1 MKRLFILILFFMAS
15 CGYQPLYVN
24 KDSSDLVFNKIELF
38 GDKEI
43 NRRIISFISIKE
55 DKSVEKLNQIVLRSN
70 EDIIET
76 SKDSKGR
83 VATLKTTVEIKLVIL
98 NGNQIIKEK
107 TFNENFSYNNK
118 NNKFDLEK
126 YQIEIKNNL
135 VDKIIEQMSIY
146 LSLKWLLNISN

>member
-55 DKSVEKLNQIVLRSN
+55 DKSEEKLNQLVLRSN

-98 NGNQIIKEK
+98 DGNQIIKEK

-118 NNKFDLEK
+118 DNKFDLTK
-126 YQIEIKNNL
+126 YQNEIKNNL

-146 LSLKWLLNISN
+146 LSL

>member
-1 MKRLFILILFFMAS
+1 MKKLFILILFFMAS

-24 KDSSDLVFNKIELF
+24 KNSSDLVFNKIELF

-55 DKSVEKLNQIVLRSN
+55 DKSEEKLNQLVLRSN

-98 NGNQIIKEK
+98 DGNQIIKEK

-118 NNKFDLEK
+118 DNKFDLTK
-126 YQIEIKNNL
+126 YQNEIKNNL

-146 LSLKWLLNISN
+146 LSL

>member
-1 MKRLFILILFFMAS
+1 MKKLFILILFFVTS
-15 CGYQPLYVN
+15 CGYQPLYVD
-24 KDSSDLVFNKIELF
+24 KSSSDLIFNKIELI

-43 NRRIISFISIKE
+43 NRRIMSFISLKE
-55 DKSVEKLNQIVLRSN
+55 DKNEEKLNQLVLKSN
-70 EDIIET
+70 EDITET

-98 NGNQIIKEK
+98 NGNQIIKERV
-107 TFNENFSYNNK
+107 FNENFSYNNK

-126 YQIEIKNNL
+126 YQGEVKNNL

-146 LSLKWLLNISN
+146 LSL

>member
-1 MKRLFILILFFMAS
+1 MKKLFILVFFFMTN

-24 KDSSDLVFNKIELF
+24 KNNSDLVFNKIELF

-43 NRRIISFISIKE
+43 NRRIISFIPIKE
-55 DKSVEKLNQIVLRSN
+55 NKSDEKLNQIVLKSN
-70 EDIIET
+70 EDITET

-98 NGNQIIKEK
+98 NENQIIKEK

-118 NNKFDLEK
+118 NNKFDLVK
-126 YQIEIKNNL
+126 YQNEVKNNL
-135 VDKIIEQMSIY
+135 IDKIIEQMSIY
-146 LSLKWLLNISN
+146 LSL

>member
-1 MKRLFILILFFMAS
+1 MKKLFILILFFMAS

-24 KDSSDLVFNKIELF
+24 KNSSDLVFNKIELI

-55 DKSVEKLNQIVLRSN
+55 DKSEEKLNQLVLRSN

-98 NGNQIIKEK
+98 DGNQIIKEK

-118 NNKFDLEK
+118 DNKFYLTK
-126 YQIEIKNNL
+126 YQNEIKNNL

-146 LSLKWLLNISN
+146 LSL

>member
-1 MKRLFILILFFMAS
+1 MKKLFILILFFITS

-24 KDSSDLVFNKIELF
+24 KNNSNLVFSKIELF

-43 NRRIISFISIKE
+43 NRRIMSFVSIKE
-55 DKSVEKLNQIVLRSN
+55 DKNEEKLNQIVLRSN

-83 VATLKTTVEIKLVIL
+83 VATLKTIVEIKLLIL

-126 YQIEIKNNL
+126 YQGEVKNNL

-146 LSLKWLLNISN
+146 LSL

>member
-1 MKRLFILILFFMAS
+1 MKKLFILILFFVTS

-24 KDSSDLVFNKIELF
+24 KSSSNLIFNKIELI

-43 NRRIISFISIKE
+43 NRRIMSFISLKE
-55 DKSVEKLNQIVLRSN
+55 DKNEEKLNQLVLKSN
-70 EDIIET
+70 EDITET

-98 NGNQIIKEK
+98 NGNQIIKERI
-107 TFNENFSYNNK
+107 FNENFSYNNK

-126 YQIEIKNNL
+126 YQGEVKNNL

-146 LSLKWLLNISN
+146 LSL

>member
-1 MKRLFILILFFMAS
+1 MKKLFILILFFVTS

-24 KDSSDLVFNKIELF
+24 KSSSDLIFKKIELI

-43 NRRIISFISIKE
+43 NRRIMSFISLKE
-55 DKSVEKLNQIVLRSN
+55 DKNEEKLNQLVLKSN
-70 EDIIET
+70 EDITET

-98 NGNQIIKEK
+98 NGNQIIKERI
-107 TFNENFSYNNK
+107 FNENFSYNNK

-126 YQIEIKNNL
+126 YQGEVKNNL

-146 LSLKWLLNISN
+146 LSL

>member
-1 MKRLFILILFFMAS
+1 MKRLFILILFFIAS

-146 LSLKWLLNISN
+146 LSLK

>member
-107 TFNENFSYNNK
+107 TFNENFSS
-118 NNKFDLEK
+118 LS
-126 YQIEIKNNL
+126 
-135 VDKIIEQMSIY
+135 KILGSDQF
-146 LSLKWLLNISN
+146 NQNR

>member
-1 MKRLFILILFFMAS
+1 MTN

-24 KDSSDLVFNKIELF
+24 KNSSDLVFNKIELF

-43 NRRIISFISIKE
+43 NRRIISFIPIKE
-55 DKSVEKLNQIVLRSN
+55 NKSDEKLNQIVLRSN
-70 EDIIET
+70 EDITET

-98 NGNQIIKEK
+98 NENQIIKEK

-118 NNKFDLEK
+118 NNKFDLVK
-126 YQIEIKNNL
+126 YQNEVKNNL
-135 VDKIIEQMSIY
+135 IDKIIEQMSIY
-146 LSLKWLLNISN
+146 LSL

>member
-1 MKRLFILILFFMAS
+1 MKKLFILILFFITS
-15 CGYQPLYVN
+15 CGYQPIYVN
-24 KDSSDLVFNKIELF
+24 KNSSDLVFNKIELF

-43 NRRIISFISIKE
+43 NRRILSFISIKE
-55 DKSVEKLNQIVLRSN
+55 DKSEEKLNQLVLRSN

-76 SKDSKGR
+76 SKDSRGR

-118 NNKFDLEK
+118 DNKFDLTK
-126 YQIEIKNNL
+126 YQNEVKNNL
-135 VDKIIEQMSIY
+135 VNKIIEQMNIY
-146 LSLKWLLNISN
+146 LSL

>member
-1 MKRLFILILFFMAS
+1 MKKLFILILFFITS

-24 KDSSDLVFNKIELF
+24 KNNSNLVFSKIELF

-55 DKSVEKLNQIVLRSN
+55 DKSEEKLNQLVLRSN

-98 NGNQIIKEK
+98 NGNQIIKERI
-107 TFNENFSYNNK
+107 FNENFSYNNK

-126 YQIEIKNNL
+126 YQGEVKNNL

-146 LSLKWLLNISN
+146 LSL

>member
-1 MKRLFILILFFMAS
+1 MKKLFILILFFVTS

-24 KDSSDLVFNKIELF
+24 KSSSDLIFNKIELI

-43 NRRIISFISIKE
+43 NRRIMSFISLKE
-55 DKSVEKLNQIVLRSN
+55 DKNEEKLNQLVLKSN
-70 EDIIET
+70 EDITET

-126 YQIEIKNNL
+126 YQGEVKNNL

-146 LSLKWLLNISN
+146 LSL

>member
-1 MKRLFILILFFMAS
+1 MKKLFILILFFITS

-24 KDSSDLVFNKIELF
+24 KNNSNLVFSKIELF

-55 DKSVEKLNQIVLRSN
+55 DKSEEKLNQLVLRSN

-118 NNKFDLEK
+118 DNKFDLTK
-126 YQIEIKNNL
+126 YQNEIKNNL

-146 LSLKWLLNISN
+146 LSL

>member
-1 MKRLFILILFFMAS
+1 MKKLFILILFFMAS

-24 KDSSDLVFNKIELF
+24 KNSSDLVFNKIELF

-55 DKSVEKLNQIVLRSN
+55 DKSEEKLNQLVLRSN

-146 LSLKWLLNISN
+146 LSLK

>member
-1 MKRLFILILFFMAS
+1 MKKLFILILFFITS

-24 KDSSDLVFNKIELF
+24 KNNSNLVFSKIELF

-43 NRRIISFISIKE
+43 NRRIISFISIEE
-55 DKSVEKLNQIVLRSN
+55 DKSEEKLNQLVLRSN

-98 NGNQIIKEK
+98 DGNQIIKEK

-118 NNKFDLEK
+118 DNKFDLTK
-126 YQIEIKNNL
+126 YQNEIKNNL

-146 LSLKWLLNISN
+146 LSL

>member
-1 MKRLFILILFFMAS
+1 MKKLFILILFFMTS

-24 KDSSDLVFNKIELF
+24 KNSSDLVFNKIELF

-107 TFNENFSYNNK
+107 IFNENFSYNNK
-118 NNKFDLEK
+118 NNKFDLTK
-126 YQIEIKNNL
+126 YQNEVKDNL

-146 LSLKWLLNISN
+146 LSL

>member
-1 MKRLFILILFFMAS
+1 MKKLFILILFFMAS

-24 KDSSDLVFNKIELF
+24 KNNSNLVYSKIELF

-55 DKSVEKLNQIVLRSN
+55 DKSEEKLNQLVLRSN

-107 TFNENFSYNNK
+107 IFNENFSYNNK

-146 LSLKWLLNISN
+146 LSL

>member
-1 MKRLFILILFFMAS
+1 MKKLFILILFFITS

-24 KDSSDLVFNKIELF
+24 KNNSNLVFSKIELF

-55 DKSVEKLNQIVLRSN
+55 DKSEEKLNQIVLRSN

-98 NGNQIIKEK
+98 DGNQIIKEK

-118 NNKFDLEK
+118 DNKFDLTK
-126 YQIEIKNNL
+126 YQNEIKNNL

-146 LSLKWLLNISN
+146 LSL

>member
-1 MKRLFILILFFMAS
+1 MKTNKRLFILILFFITS

-24 KDSSDLVFNKIELF
+24 KNNSNLVFSKIELF

-55 DKSVEKLNQIVLRSN
+55 DKSEEKLNQLVLRSN

-98 NGNQIIKEK
+98 DGNQIIKEK

-118 NNKFDLEK
+118 DNKFDLTK
-126 YQIEIKNNL
+126 YQNEIKNNL

-146 LSLKWLLNISN
+146 LSL

>member
-55 DKSVEKLNQIVLRSN
+55 DKNEEKLNQIVLRSN
-70 EDIIET
+70 ENIIET

-98 NGNQIIKEK
+98 NENQIIKEK
-107 TFNENFSYNNK
+107 TFNENFSYNSK
-118 NNKFDLEK
+118 NNKFDLAK
-126 YQIEIKNNL
+126 YQNEVKNNL

-146 LSLKWLLNISN
+146 LSL

>member
-1 MKRLFILILFFMAS
+1 MKKLFILILFFMAS

-55 DKSVEKLNQIVLRSN
+55 DKSEEKLNQIVLRSN

-98 NGNQIIKEK
+98 DGNQIIKEK

-118 NNKFDLEK
+118 DNKFDLTK
-126 YQIEIKNNL
+126 YQNEIKNNL

-146 LSLKWLLNISN
+146 LSL